1 MDLAKI
7 VNNDWHKIVS
17 NDETV
22 TYLSN
27 IQKEDSENFKADQAQ
42 TVLVVRS
49 WVLWV
54 LSPG

>member
-42 TVLVVRS
+42 TVVVAGS

-54 LSPG
+54 LSSG

>member
-7 VNNDWHKIVS
+7 VNNDWHKIEG
-17 NDETV
+17 NDATV

-27 IQKEDSENFKADQAQ
+27 IQKEDSENFKADCAQ
-42 TVLVVRS
+42 TVVVVGS